1 MARAES
7 HEIRDSMIPLI
18 RVASRQID
26 ATPGGRLGWVVQFV
40 REDSEAWRPKDVEA
54 HGHRLLALVY
64 PPMPNNTLQLGSGKI
79 PPVSP
84 DAVRAIHRE
93 LGAWIRTLVTM
104 PVGQLVPIPSDEY
117 TEVLVRAS
125 EPGKKPAS
133 FGISRGGP
141 RRTLLFQ
148 TMKAL
153 VLAPLGKRLLACPT
167 CDEPYMAVPG
177 KKRYCDGRCRQ
188 RWHDVRRPKKGVHD
202 E

>member
-93 LGAWIRTLVTM
+93 LGAWIRTLVHAP
-104 PVGQLVPIPSDEY
+104 PVGQARPDSVGRVHGS
-117 TEVLVRAS
+117 VLVRAS

-153 VLAPLGKRLLACPT
+153 AVAPLGKRLLACPT
-167 CDEPYMAVPG
+167 CDGALHG
-177 KKRYCDGRCRQ
+177 GSR
-188 RWHDVRRPKKGVHD
+188 
-202 E
+202 